1 MSEVRPNREERPQGP
16 RERGERGERPEG
28 WTYVRRRKVCHFC
41 ANKVAH
47 IDYKDTGLLRRYITD
62 RGKILSRR
70 VTGCCATHQR
80 AVAGAIKAARQ
91 VALVPFVSEFS
102 S

>member
-1 MSEVRPNREERPQGP
+1 MSEQRQTERP
-16 RERGERGERPEG
+16 ERSERPERPRGERPEG

-41 ANKVAH
+41 ANKINQ
-47 IDYKDTGLLRRYITD
+47 IDYKDAGLLRRYITD

-80 AVAGAIKAARQ
+80 AVANAVKIARQ
-91 VALVPFVSEFS
+91 VALVPFASEYGG
-102 S
+102 